1 MEEQELLDKCK
12 KGLGITGTY
21 QDDTL
26 KIYIDEV
33 KEYMLGAGVPEQI
46 V

>member
-1 MEEQELLDKCK
+1 MEQEELLLKCK
-12 KGLGITGTY
+12 LGLGITGSY

-33 KEYMLGAGVPEQI
+33 KEYMLGAGVP
-46 V
+46 